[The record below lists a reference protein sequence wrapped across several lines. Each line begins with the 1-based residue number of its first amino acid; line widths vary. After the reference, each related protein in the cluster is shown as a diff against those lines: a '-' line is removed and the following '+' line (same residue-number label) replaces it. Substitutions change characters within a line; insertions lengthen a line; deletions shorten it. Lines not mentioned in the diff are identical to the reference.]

1 MTDPDR
7 EALDRE
13 TRDAVDALV
22 QRLRNKGDADD
33 EPFAMEYLAFLK
45 GLGWRPVLAV
55 PASADWRRRGTGGGT
70 PDPTGEGGA
79 EYLAW
84 KAERGWVSGQTG
96 PQQAL
101 RETGEFEA
109 LREGADP

>member
-1 MTDPDR
+1 MTDSDR
-7 EALDRE
+7 ETLDRE

-45 GLGWRPVLAV
+45 GVGWRPVLAV

-79 EYLAW
+79 EYLAM
-84 KAERGWVSGQTG
+84 KAALRARATG
-96 PQQAL
+96 PQPRL
-101 RETGEFEA
+101 TGTGELEF